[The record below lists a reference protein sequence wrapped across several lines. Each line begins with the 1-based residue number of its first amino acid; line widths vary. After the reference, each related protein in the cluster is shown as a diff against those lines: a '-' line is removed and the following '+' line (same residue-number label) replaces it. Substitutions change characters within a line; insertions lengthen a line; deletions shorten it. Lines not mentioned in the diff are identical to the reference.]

1 MVSQGGACLR
11 VGPVMV
17 AFSVHSMTALLRN
30 MGTVQPLGVTA
41 LCSCAHCRRLVPS
54 SMWVHARM
62 ELRSGAVF
70 PPQLLAALWIRLL
83 GDLRDCGAYGGRGL
97 KCVSD

>member
-1 MVSQGGACLR
+1 
-11 VGPVMV
+11 MV
-17 AFSVHSMTALLRN
+17 AFSIHSMTALLRN
-30 MGTVQPLGVTA
+30 MGTLQPLGVTA
-41 LCSCAHCRRLVPS
+41 LCSCARCRLLVPS

-83 GDLRDCGAYGGRGL
+83 GDLRDCGAKVFLQVLVTKRCFVHIEGEG
-97 KCVSD
+97 

>member
-1 MVSQGGACLR
+1 MVSQGVACLR

-17 AFSVHSMTALLRN
+17 AFGVHSMTALLRN
-30 MGTVQPLGVTA
+30 MGTLQPLGVTA
-41 LCSCAHCRRLVPS
+41 LCSCARCRLLVPS

-70 PPQLLAALWIRLL
+70 PPQFPAVQH
-83 GDLRDCGAYGGRGL
+83 CGSGCTKTG
-97 KCVSD
+97 VSAGPPEAGE